1 MANEAIATQALAGAG
16 AVASVVSGFS
26 SLSNPI
32 GFWQMMNTMQLFMLI
47 VLLYVY
53 LAIKILDILN
63 SVNYFTLSFE
73 IPFIPDIPYLSDVY
87 DYLDFLPIKENYH
100 IIGVDSGSTLINVYC
115 LFCILIGVIALHF

>member
-1 MANEAIATQALAGAG
+1 MTNEAIANQVLAGAA

-26 SLSNPI
+26 SLSNPT

-47 VLLYVY
+47 VLLDIY
-53 LAIKILDILN
+53 LPIKILDILN
-63 SVNYFTLSFE
+63 AVSYFTLSFE

-87 DYLDFLPIKENYH
+87 DYLNFLPPKANYH